1 MMSSG
6 HYSPVPEDTPE
17 LHELTVPA
25 ELAGER
31 LDVALARL
39 LPQYSRARLQRWIDE
54 GRVEAGGEGAA
65 LRRRRVAAGE
75 RLRVNAD
82 FEPDDRVA
90 AGEARVP
97 FRVVHRDA
105 AVIVIDK
112 PPGLVVHPGAGN
124 REGTLQN
131 ALLAMDPAL
140 ARVPRAGI
148 VHRLDKDTSGLM
160 VVARTPVAHA
170 ALVRALAAREVGREY
185 LALCQGRLTGGG
197 TVDEPIGRHR
207 TQRTRMA
214 VRPDGREAVTHY
226 RIEQRLR
233 EHTLVRATLETGRTH
248 QIRVHLA
255 HVGHP
260 VVGDPVYGGRRHLPR
275 GATPP
280 VVAALGAFRRQALH
294 AARLAFAHP
303 SSGRE
308 VAFEAPLPADFAALL
323 AVLAEDAR

>member
-1 MMSSG
+1 M
-6 HYSPVPEDTPE
+6 ETPE
-17 LHELTVPA
+17 LHELTVPD

-54 GRVEAGGEGAA
+54 GRVQADGGDAA
-65 LRRRRVAAGE
+65 LRRRRVVAGQ
-75 RLRVNAD
+75 RLRVLAEFVAD
-82 FEPDDRVA
+82 ERVA

-97 FRVVHRDA
+97 FRIVHRDA
-105 AVIVIDK
+105 AILVIDK

-131 ALLAMDPAL
+131 AG
-140 ARVPRAGI
+140 V
-148 VHRLDKDTSGLM
+148 
-160 VVARTPVAHA
+160 
-170 ALVRALAAREVGREY
+170 VRALAAREVGREY

-226 RIEQRLR
+226 RIERRLR

-260 VVGDPVYGGRRHLPR
+260 VVGDPVYGGRKRLPR
-275 GATPP
+275 GASPT
-280 VVAALGAFRRQALH
+280 VIAALGAFRRQALH
-294 AARLAFAHP
+294 AARLVLAHP
-303 SSGRE
+303 TTGRE
-308 VAFEAPLPADFAALL
+308 LAFEAPLPEDFAALL
-323 AVLAEDAR
+323 AVLEDDAR

>member
-1 MMSSG
+1 
-6 HYSPVPEDTPE
+6 VQ
-17 LHELTVPA
+17 
-25 ELAGER
+25 AG
-31 LDVALARL
+31 D
-39 LPQYSRARLQRWIDE
+39 
-54 GRVEAGGEGAA
+54 GEAV

-75 RLRVNAD
+75 RLRVRAD
-82 FEPDDRVA
+82 FEPDERVA

-160 VVARTPVAHA
+160 VVARTPVAHS

-185 LALCQGRLTGGG
+185 HALCQGRLTGGG
-197 TVDEPIGRHR
+197 TVDQPIGRHR

-226 RIEQRLR
+226 RIERRLR

-275 GATPP
+275 GASPA
-280 VVAALGAFRRQALH
+280 VIAALGAFRRQALH

-303 SSGRE
+303 SGGRE

-323 AVLAEDAR
+323 AALEEDAR